1 MIADCDLLIGREIIS
16 GMRQSPDQLADRL
29 TQAPIDGGAVASLR
43 ALQFDVRTG
52 NDEAAVAA
60 QRYGWWPVYGI
71 DLRDPL
77 GAEQEMDR
85 AADQGVRLL
94 RLAPGRQQIAGTAPR
109 LRILVRRATEL
120 GMTLLVE
127 GSTVDV
133 GAAMLGLGAS
143 VVFLDQH
150 FYDLGEFILLARDE
164 PGFHLSTRLLG
175 SPGAWELLLEHAGP
189 ERLLLGTRAGWFEE
203 YAVLDQLEA
212 SPLTPEERELVV
224 GGNLRRLAG
233 RSS

>member
-1 MIADCDLLIGREIIS
+1 MIADCDLLIGREITS
-16 GMRQSPDQLADRL
+16 GLRQTPEQLAGQL
-29 TQAPIDGGAVASLR
+29 AQAAIDGGALASLR
-43 ALQFDVRTG
+43 ALQFDVQTG
-52 NDEAAVAA
+52 NDEAAGAA
-60 QRYGWWPVYGI
+60 LRYGWWPVYGI

-85 AADQGVRLL
+85 AADHGVRLL
-94 RLAPGRQQIAGTAPR
+94 RLAPGRQEIAGTAPR

-133 GAAMLGLGAS
+133 GTGMLGLGAS

-164 PGFHLSTRLLG
+164 PGFHVSTRLLG

-203 YAVLDQLEA
+203 HAVLDQLKG
-212 SPLTPEERELVV
+212 SPLAPEERELIA

-233 RSS
+233 GSS